1 LEISTKTLQLT
12 LATLTQLLED
22 HRVTQVKAAQPIQP
36 EKRKLTPT
44 QQEKAIQFL
53 QSPDLLQRTND
64 LIGQTGVVGEETNRL
79 LMYLIFTSRLREQP
93 LHVISLGASG
103 TGKPICKRK

>member
-1 LEISTKTLQLT
+1 LHTLRTTLDLYQDEHVDRLIRKGSERLEISTKTLQLT

-79 LMYLIFTSRLREQP
+79 LELLRK
-93 LHVISLGASG
+93 S
-103 TGKPICKRK
+103 